1 MEVRVK
7 ASPKGIQMQ
16 IRYMS
21 LCMSNNVKPTG
32 CQIPLLTYRVTI
44 LSPLPPGLAVTRY
57 SPQGTVLY
65 NTIIWERVILCFLRL
80 GAIISI
86 DTFVPY
92 STSLTLWN
100 LHPLNFIPDNRM
112 QHWAAWFSVT
122 EIAIPFCCMLLT
134 CYLNSFVKRNC
145 FAKDRRLGNIF

>member
-1 MEVRVK
+1 MAHRDQARSVASGLVRNVHVEVRVK

-65 NTIIWERVILCFLRL
+65 NTII
-80 GAIISI
+80 
-86 DTFVPY
+86 
-92 STSLTLWN
+92 
-100 LHPLNFIPDNRM
+100 
-112 QHWAAWFSVT
+112 
-122 EIAIPFCCMLLT
+122 
-134 CYLNSFVKRNC
+134 
-145 FAKDRRLGNIF
+145 